1 MKKSK
6 SILEETLNDIKEI
19 KHSIEENATFVL
31 KDSLKEDLSAI
42 IKENIDM
49 SDDEEINTDDIDND
63 TNTDDMGGNEE
74 PLDDFTDGNSEEDV
88 VNSEEPFGPEPNED
102 DELDPNLGDESEPG
116 EPEII
121 DLTNADDEEVISNF
135 NLMNPT
141 DEIEIIQTPSGGLQI
156 NIEPN
161 ATETDD
167 DTETEFGDETST
179 DDDTET
185 EFGDEISTD
194 DDTETEFGDETS
206 TDDDTETEFGDEENE
221 DDPRNPEDDED
232 DEETIYEFEIP
243 DDVLNENLPVVEPKN
258 MKANK
263 TASFK
268 PVIGNVKVTSQEVN
282 CCEKPIVSKPKET
295 AEPKV
300 ASGGQKGV
308 TGKTGSNKQPP
319 IVPKPKETAEPKVAN
334 GGQKGVTGKTGNT
347 KQEIPVKIP
356 KETEDPKVGGVNENT
371 IKLRNKIRDL
381 MFENSKMSKQ
391 IEKAKELVE
400 NFKENEEQYKKS
412 ISTLK
417 KELNEVAL
425 YTSNLTY
432 AIKLITENATT
443 KEEKMNIITKLDKAK
458 NINESKEIYNSLNIL
473 YAENKKSAK
482 NIAEQI
488 LTDNKT
494 TGASKLN
501 EAKVY
506 ENPGV
511 KRMLEIMNK
520 IK

>member
-1 MKKSK
+1 MKK

-19 KHSIEENATFVL
+19 KNSIEKNATFVL
-31 KDSLKEDLSAI
+31 QDSLKEDLSAI

-49 SDDEEINTDDIDND
+49 SDDEETDTTDIDND
-63 TNTDDMGGNEE
+63 TNTDDMGGTEE

-88 VNSEEPFGPEPNED
+88 VNSEEPFGPESDGEN
-102 DELDPNLGDESEPG
+102 DELDPDLEDDGEPG

-135 NLMNPT
+135 NLMGPA

-161 ATETDD
+161 ETETDD

-179 DDDTET
+179 DD
-185 EFGDEISTD
+185 EFSTD

-206 TDDDTETEFGDEENE
+206 TDDEFSTDDDTETEFGDEDNE
-221 DDPRNPEDDED
+221 EDIEDED
-232 DEETIYEFEIP
+232 DDEEETIYEFEIP

-300 ASGGQKGV
+300 AGGGQKGV
-308 TGKTGSNKQPP
+308 TGKTGDTKQPSN
-319 IVPKPKETAEPKVAN
+319 VAKPKETAEPKVAG

-381 MFENSKMSKQ
+381 MFENAKMSKQ
-391 IEKAKELVE
+391 IEKAKQLVE

>member
-1 MKKSK
+1 M
-6 SILEETLNDIKEI
+6 
-19 KHSIEENATFVL
+19 
-31 KDSLKEDLSAI
+31 
-42 IKENIDM
+42 
-49 SDDEEINTDDIDND
+49 
-63 TNTDDMGGNEE
+63 
-74 PLDDFTDGNSEEDV
+74 
-88 VNSEEPFGPEPNED
+88 
-102 DELDPNLGDESEPG
+102 
-116 EPEII
+116 
-121 DLTNADDEEVISNF
+121 
-135 NLMNPT
+135 
-141 DEIEIIQTPSGGLQI
+141 
-156 NIEPN
+156 
-161 ATETDD
+161 
-167 DTETEFGDETST
+167 
-179 DDDTET
+179 
-185 EFGDEISTD
+185 
-194 DDTETEFGDETS
+194 
-206 TDDDTETEFGDEENE
+206 
-221 DDPRNPEDDED
+221 
-232 DEETIYEFEIP
+232 
-243 DDVLNENLPVVEPKN
+243 VEPKN

-268 PVIGNVKVTSQEVN
+268 PVIGNVKVTSQEVKA
-282 CCEKPIVSKPKET
+282 CEKSIVSKPKET

-300 ASGGQKGV
+300 AG
-308 TGKTGSNKQPP
+308 
-319 IVPKPKETAEPKVAN
+319 

-381 MFENSKMSKQ
+381 MFENAKMSKQ
-391 IEKAKELVE
+391 IEKAKQLVE
-400 NFKENEEQYKKS
+400 NFKENEDQYKKS

>member
-1 MKKSK
+1 MKK

-19 KHSIEENATFVL
+19 KNSIEKNATFVL
-31 KDSLKEDLSAI
+31 QDSLKEDLSAI

-49 SDDEEINTDDIDND
+49 SDDEETDTTDIDND
-63 TNTDDMGGNEE
+63 TNTDDMGGTEE

-88 VNSEEPFGPEPNED
+88 VNSEEPFGPESDGEN
-102 DELDPNLGDESEPG
+102 DELDPDLEDDGEPG

-135 NLMNPT
+135 NLMGPA

-179 DDDTET
+179 DD
-185 EFGDEISTD
+185 EFSTD
-194 DDTETEFGDETS
+194 DDTETEFGDE
-206 TDDDTETEFGDEENE
+206 DNEEDIE
-221 DDPRNPEDDED
+221 DED
-232 DEETIYEFEIP
+232 DDDEEEETIYEFEIP

-300 ASGGQKGV
+300 AGGGQKGV
-308 TGKTGSNKQPP
+308 TGKTGDTKQPSN
-319 IVPKPKETAEPKVAN
+319 VAKPKETAEPKVAG

-381 MFENSKMSKQ
+381 MFENAKMSKQ
-391 IEKAKELVE
+391 IEKAKQLVE

>member
-1 MKKSK
+1 MKKK

-63 TNTDDMGGNEE
+63 TNIDDMGGNEE

-185 EFGDEISTD
+185 EFGDETSTDDEFGTD

-221 DDPRNPEDDED
+221 DEPINPEDDED
-232 DEETIYEFEIP
+232 DEDEETIYEFEIP

-268 PVIGNVKVTSQEVN
+268 PVIGNVKVTSQEVKA
-282 CCEKPIVSKPKET
+282 CEKPIVSKPKET

-300 ASGGQKGV
+300 AG
-308 TGKTGSNKQPP
+308 
-319 IVPKPKETAEPKVAN
+319 